1 MQHILMVDDDPLM
14 GELAKGFLSGP
25 EAEVHVAL
33 SGEEAVRVMQSRRFD
48 LVITDIDM
56 GKLDG
61 LSLIR
66 QIRSSAAHAA
76 VPVLV
81 VSGRKDLHAI
91 DMARSLGAS
100 SFVSKPVN
108 WRLLPYKVRE
118 MLAKTEARSVA

>member
-1 MQHILMVDDDPLM
+1 MQHILMVDDDPFM

-25 EAEVHVAL
+25 ETEVHGAL
-33 SGEEAVRVMQSRRFD
+33 SGEEAVRAMQSRRFD
-48 LVITDIDM
+48 LVVTDIDM

-66 QIRSSAAHAA
+66 HIRSSATHAS

-118 MLAKTEARSVA
+118 LLTQTEARSVA